1 MQKIIKTGAKL
12 ISLYRLKLKL
22 MQMVLL
28 NQEIIAFYLLCYFSA
43 RSIHGWETVAMLPT
57 KSVATGK
64 FAVHQSFA
72 HRDI

>member
-1 MQKIIKTGAKL
+1 
-12 ISLYRLKLKL
+12 

-64 FAVHQSFA
+64 VAVHQSFA
-72 HRDI
+72 HRNI